1 MNEIIYNLFF
11 VGCYFILIGVLLI
24 IFNRF
29 IGINFC
35 KMGKSIFSLK
45 YNNKKINFLETKT
58 IEYIYDEKKAPRIM
72 KFIGVVSLIQGFIFV
87 LIFLIANSATI

>member
-1 MNEIIYNLFF
+1 
-11 VGCYFILIGVLLI
+11 
-24 IFNRF
+24 
-29 IGINFC
+29 
-35 KMGKSIFSLK
+35 MGKSIFSLK